1 MRNKLQIRNNK
12 GSAIAETGPALLILF
27 MFLFFPLIDVMTMG
41 IDYVSTYTLNSVQ
54 LREAANLPKSQAA
67 DPAGQVKHN
76 IPQQWKHSGMG
87 AFVNVIGTPDTTVD
101 YKTGESDSTGT
112 QDRYVVVTTK
122 LTAQPFLTLPFPIP
136 VPGMSAPMTFTIQTR
151 RLLEN
156 PHFFDA

>member
-1 MRNKLQIRNNK
+1 MRNKLQNRNNK

-41 IDYVSTYTLNSVQ
+41 IDYVSTYTLNNVQ

-67 DPAGQVKHN
+67 SPAGPVKHN
-76 IPQQWKHSGMG
+76 IPDQWKHSGMG
-87 AFVNVIGTPDTTVD
+87 AFVNVIGAPDTTVD
-101 YKTGESDSTGT
+101 YKAGESDITGT
-112 QDRYVVVTTK
+112 QDRYVIVTTK
-122 LTAQPFLTLPFPIP
+122 LTAHPFLTLPFPVP